1 MSKKLKKYLVVLVAF
16 AVVFNVIAFQVAKG
30 DGGVNSKEAPAGY
43 SPITI
48 NQQFLLPSQADVL
61 LIQQTLPWGSNANAT
76 VLSALGYT
84 YDIVNMSSV
93 ASIDFTKY
101 AFVLIASDQ
110 SQSFYNAY
118 ATNQSLFDNFVKN
131 GGVLVFFACYYGW
144 GGGVLNA
151 PLPGGVTT
159 FGPDYDYYNL
169 ISDASHPVV
178 TDELTEGIP
187 LANADLYS
195 NYCSHIDF
203 NNLTALVAS
212 GSIKN
217 LDVIFNAKISG
228 KPTLI
233 EYQAGQG
240 TVIASGNTWEYSYN
254 YGYSFALKAMDDVFK
269 YAYML
274 GSKHTI
280 TATAGF
286 GGTITPSGAVTVS
299 SGSSQTFTITA
310 NFKFMINKVLVDG
323 SPISITNPSQ
333 MTYTFNNVKSDH
345 TIEAQFVSIPDTS
358 PPTIAKISGID
369 VNALKDVIINKNSYA
384 FTVEAYDDSGISRM
398 VVKVNG
404 VVQIDKNSL
413 DPTIYLTEGTNTVEV
428 TVYDAYGNY
437 ATKSFKVIS
446 DTKPPVVT
454 VDDMPASVSSQV
466 ITVKGTAI
474 DTGSGVRSLTVN
486 GDLVNVT
493 LQGSFE
499 AKVTLAQGVN
509 AINIEATDK
518 LGNKGTTVINLSYA
532 QPQAKQSYMVVLKVG
547 SPSIEVNGTS
557 KKIDTQGSKPIIQNG
572 RTLLPI
578 RTLIESLGG
587 TVAWDA
593 KEQKVTITLNGHSIV
608 LWIGKTTALVDGSN
622 ATLDVAPLIINGRTY
637 IPLRFVSEHLGGS
650 VSWDATTQT
659 VTIYYWP

>member
-1 MSKKLKKYLVVLVAF
+1 MSKKLRKYLVVLVAF

-48 NQQFLLPSQADVL
+48 NQQFLVPSQADVL
-61 LIQQTLPWGSNANAT
+61 LIQETLPWGSNANAA
-76 VLSALGYT
+76 VLSALGYS
-84 YDIVNMSSV
+84 YDITNMSSV
-93 ASIDFTKY
+93 ASIDLTKY

-110 SQSFYNAY
+110 NQSFYDAY
-118 ATNQSLFDNFVKN
+118 AANQSLFDNFVKK
-131 GGVLVFFACYYGW
+131 GGVLVFFAAYYGW
-144 GGGVLNA
+144 GEGVLNA
-151 PLPGGVTT
+151 PLPGGVTA
-159 FGPDYDYYNL
+159 GLDLENYNL
-169 ISDASHPVV
+169 IVDASSPIV
-178 TDELTEGIP
+178 TDVYTEGIP
-187 LANADLYS
+187 LTNADLYGD
-195 NYCSHIDF
+195 YCSHINF
-203 NNLTALVAS
+203 SNLAALVAS
-212 GSIKN
+212 GSITN
-217 LDVIFNAKISG
+217 LDIILEANSSG
-228 KPTLI
+228 QPTLI
-233 EYQAGQG
+233 QYQVGLG
-240 TVIASGNTWEYSYN
+240 TVIASGNTWEIAYDWDWA
-254 YGYSFALKAMDDVFK
+254 FARKAMDDIFK

-310 NFKFMINKVLVDG
+310 NLKFMINKVLVDG
-323 SPISITNPSQ
+323 SAITITNPSQ

-358 PPTIAKISGID
+358 PPTITKISGID
-369 VNALKDVIINKNSYA
+369 VNAFQDVTINKNSYT
-384 FTVEAYDDSGISRM
+384 FTVEAYDDSGIARM
-398 VVKVNG
+398 VVKANG

-413 DPTIYLTEGTNTVEV
+413 DPTIYLSEGTNTVEV
-428 TVYDAYGNY
+428 TVYDTYGNY

-446 DTKPPVVT
+446 DTKPPVVI

-486 GDLVNVT
+486 GDIVNVT
-493 LQGSFE
+493 LQGGFE
-499 AKVTLAQGVN
+499 AKVTLTQGAN
-509 AINIEATDK
+509 AITIEATDK

-578 RTLIESLGG
+578 RTLIESLSG

-650 VSWDATTQT
+650 VNWDATTQT
-659 VTIYYWP
+659 ITVYYWP